1 MSAASA
7 TRKPPSRW
15 ITDKRVVCS
24 LSLFACLLWG
34 SAYPAIKTGYALFS
48 VGPDDTAGKFLFA
61 GYRFFAAGLILLAF
75 STATGRRPLA
85 AINAPLLGRLT
96 LLGLGMTTFQ
106 YIFFYIG
113 LSHTSGVKGAIM
125 NGTTTFFS
133 VLAAHFAFR
142 AERLTRRV
150 VLGCVVGFL
159 GVIFVNFSRDLLN
172 LHFTLTG
179 EGFMILAAF
188 ILAIS
193 SVYGKKISQGMD
205 SVVMTAWQLSIGGFL
220 LIVLGYAMGGALT
233 GFTPASTALLTYMA
247 LLSSAAF
254 AIMAVIL
261 KYNPVSLFSIFQ
273 FTVPIFGAA
282 LSALF
287 LGEKL
292 LEWKNLIALVCVCA
306 GIFLVT
312 YVKPAKAE

>member
-1 MSAASA
+1 M
-7 TRKPPSRW
+7 KNKMW
-15 ITDKRVVCS
+15 ITDKRVVCA
-24 LSLFACLLWG
+24 LSLLACMLWG
-34 SAYPAIKTGYALFS
+34 SAYPAIKTGYALFA

-61 GYRFFAAGLILLAF
+61 GYRFFAAGVILLGF
-75 STATGRRPLA
+75 CVATGRKAFDLSTACLA
-85 AINAPLLGRLT
+85 RLVVLGT
-96 LLGLGMTTFQ
+96 GMTTLQ

-133 VLAAHFAFR
+133 VLAAHFVFK

-150 VLGCVVGFL
+150 AAGCVIGFL
-159 GVIFVNFSRDLLN
+159 GVVFVNFSRDLLD

-179 EGFMILAAF
+179 EGFMIIAALVLAV
-188 ILAIS
+188 S
-193 SVYGKKISQGMD
+193 SVYGKVVSQKMD
-205 SVVMTAWQLSIGGFL
+205 SVVMTAWQLGIGGAL
-220 LIVLGYAMGGALT
+220 LIALGCAMGGSLT
-233 GFTPASTALLTYMA
+233 GFTLLSTTLLVYMA
-247 LLSSAAF
+247 LLSSTAF
-254 AIMAVIL
+254 AIMATLL

-273 FTVPIFGAA
+273 FTVPVFGTA

-292 LEWKNLIALVCVCA
+292 FEWKNLVALVCVCI

-312 YVKPAKAE
+312 YVKPAKPQNQ